1 MAHSHFKPKPL
12 HGFCLCLAIWLAFF
26 NAAQAADPR
35 YSRSWSDSASDD
47 ELEGSFDERVHDLQ
61 NWLRQREA
69 ERRDSWGNDVVTPE
83 NPALRRAP
91 RYFGGRG
98 YDEQGYRRLN
108 ENTRFRLRG
117 GDDWSL
123 GESGH
128 AGSLRRAG
136 RPPDEGLAEDLVS
149 GRVEEGGATPIH
161 RGTRKHGTSRKRKR
175 R

>member
-1 MAHSHFKPKPL
+1 MAHPHFKPKPL
-12 HGFCLCLAIWLAFF
+12 YTFCLCLALWLASVG
-26 NAAQAADPR
+26 AAQATDPR
-35 YSRSWSDSASDD
+35 YSRSWGDADSGD
-47 ELEGSFDERVHDLQ
+47 EQEGSFDERAHDLQ

-91 RYFGGRG
+91 RYFGGRS

-117 GDDWSL
+117 DDDWSL

-136 RPPDEGLAEDLVS
+136 RPPDEGLAEDAVS
-149 GRVEEGGATPIH
+149 GSDDEVSARPVH
-161 RGTRKHGTSRKRKR
+161 RGKRKHGASRKRKR